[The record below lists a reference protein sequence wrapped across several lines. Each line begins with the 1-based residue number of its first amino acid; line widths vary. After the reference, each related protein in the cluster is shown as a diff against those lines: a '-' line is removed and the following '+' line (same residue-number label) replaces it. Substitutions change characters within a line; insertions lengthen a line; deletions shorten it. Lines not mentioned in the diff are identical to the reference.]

1 MAQHNDFGK
10 QGEQAA
16 VDLLTA
22 KGYAIVD
29 RNWRCGRME
38 IDIIA
43 QRGTRLAIVEVK
55 TRANDDFADPIE
67 AVDRRRQMRMVRA
80 GMAYIEAYD
89 LPHELQFDII
99 GVTGTPDNFKI
110 EHLEDAFPPPLKTY

>member
-1 MAQHNDFGK
+1 MARHNDLGHFGV
-10 QGEQAA
+10 QAA

-38 IDIIA
+38 IDIVA
-43 QRGTRLAIVEVK
+43 QRGSRLAIVEVK
-55 TRANDDFADPIE
+55 TRSNPDDDPIE
-67 AVDRRRQMRMVRA
+67 AVDRRKQLAMVRA
-80 GMAYIEAYD
+80 GVAYAEAYK

-99 GVTGTPDNFKI
+99 AVSGTPENHRI
-110 EHLEDAFPPPLKTY
+110 EHLEDAFYPPLKTY